1 MHIAGQLQITNA
13 KVLVPRTLVFGLEE
27 AKASPWNVACFRSV
41 IKHNNVSNPF
51 INITM
56 LQVFYNQ
63 YKMNIGS
70 LSRIPAVV
78 QTDSGIL
85 LAFAEVKRHKN
96 FTQMMIIHMIMIIHV
111 MMITMIIL
119 LAFAE
124 VKRQPFPSFTDLK
137 RTHH

>member
-1 MHIAGQLQITNA
+1 MFQI
-13 KVLVPRTLVFGLEE
+13 L
-27 AKASPWNVACFRSV
+27 
-41 IKHNNVSNPF
+41 
-51 INITM
+51 
-56 LQVFYNQ
+56 YNQ
-63 YKMNIGS
+63 YKMILGS
-70 LSRIPAVV
+70 VSRIPAVV

-124 VKRQPFPSFTDLK
+124 VKRQPFPFFVFCLAFAEVKRQPFPSFADLK
-137 RTHH
+137 RTHHLGEG